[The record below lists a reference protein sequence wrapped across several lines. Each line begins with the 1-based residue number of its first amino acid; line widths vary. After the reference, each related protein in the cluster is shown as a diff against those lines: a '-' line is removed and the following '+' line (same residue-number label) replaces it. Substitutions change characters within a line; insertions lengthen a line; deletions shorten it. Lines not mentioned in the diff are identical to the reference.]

1 MAMKKLD
8 NRGWSFF
15 FFFFLIILLLSTLL
29 IVALLSN
36 QFDRDFPREEE
47 DYKSEYKI
55 EKKELY

>member
-1 MAMKKLD
+1 MTMKKLD
-8 NRGWSFF
+8 NRGWSFLTF
-15 FFFFLIILLLSTLL
+15 FILIILLLSTLL

-36 QFDRDFPREEE
+36 QIDKDFPRDE